1 MQALHRRATQDSE
14 DGQGLLKPL
23 YHSRYLGPLVALIGI
38 AIIAF
43 IYNVDT
49 MMGEARN
56 DIGPKSMV
64 VIATTVIIVLGL
76 ILLDARRKHA
86 RLEQQAH
93 RLSAMAD
100 RMAVTMEALN
110 ETNAELRESEERYRG
125 LVESQEELI
134 VRRDREGRVSFMND
148 AVAECFGVRREDVI
162 GRPLEPEVDQADL
175 LAAQQLRGKLLH
187 PPYRIRY
194 DQRVYTRDGWRWISW
209 EDYAIRD
216 DKGQVREIQSIGRDV
231 TDRKLAEEN
240 LKTARDEAQAANRAK
255 SSFLATMSHEI
266 RTPMNGIIGMTN
278 LLLDSELTPEQQ
290 DYALA
295 VRDSG
300 EALMALINDI
310 LDYSKIEAGRLEL
323 ERRPFDLAS
332 TVERACELLAPRAH
346 DRGIEIGTY
355 IEPGVP
361 REMLGDPGRLRQVI
375 LNLAGNAIKFTETGG
390 VEVNVSLTSRTDS
403 HAVLLFEVT
412 DTGIGIPKAAQDAL
426 FEEFTQVDSS
436 TTRRYGGTGLG
447 LAISQRIVQHMNGEI
462 GVESDEGE
470 GSAFWFIAEFALSE
484 AAAAANEPV
493 DMAGRR
499 ALLVESNPVARGVL
513 MKLLQA
519 RNLEVSSFADAD
531 SAIAALT
538 AGNGHFDVALIDFGL
553 GRDDVERLAE
563 ALSARAGPGGCR
575 RLLTIR
581 PAEQAR
587 LRDPALKSFAG
598 YLVRPVRGDALDR
611 RLLAGAAG
619 EPGEIRPG
627 IAAESEPTDRDAGGQ
642 SGQHGPRVLI
652 AEDNPINQMLASA
665 LLRKLGYDH
674 ETVANGAEAV
684 QAVSDRQFDMVLMDV
699 HMPDVDG
706 LDATLQIRQLAGPR
720 SEIPIVA
727 LTANAMA
734 EDRQRCL
741 AAGMNDYISKPIEE
755 AELQRVLQQW
765 TGPAQTLSA
774 HG

>member
-1 MQALHRRATQDSE
+1 M
-14 DGQGLLKPL
+14 LKPL
-23 YHSRYLGPLVALIGI
+23 YQSRYVGPLVALLGIG
-38 AIIAF
+38 IIAF

-49 MMGEARN
+49 LMGEARN
-56 DIGPKSMV
+56 DIGPKSMA

-86 RLEQQAH
+86 RLEQQAR
-93 RLSAMAD
+93 RLSEMAD
-100 RMAVTMEALN
+100 RMAVTVEALN

-148 AVAECFGVRREDVI
+148 AVAECFGLRREDVI

-216 DKGQVREIQSIGRDV
+216 DRGQVREIQSIGRDI
-231 TDRKLAEEN
+231 TDRKLAEDN
-240 LKTARDEAQAANRAK
+240 LKSARDEAQAANRAK

-278 LLLDSELTPEQQ
+278 LLIDSELTPEQT
-290 DYALA
+290 DYAMA

-332 TVERACELLAPRAH
+332 TVERACELLAPRAN
-346 DRGIEIGTY
+346 DKGVEIATY
-355 IEPGVP
+355 IDPAVP
-361 REMLGDPGRLRQVI
+361 RELIGDPGRLRQVI
-375 LNLAGNAIKFTETGG
+375 LNLAGNAVKFTDSGG
-390 VEVNVSLTSRTDS
+390 VEVNVTLTSESDR
-403 HAVLLFEVT
+403 HAVLLFEVI
-412 DTGIGIPKAAQDAL
+412 DTGIGIPQSAQTSL

-462 GVESDEGE
+462 GVESEE
-470 GSAFWFIAEFALSE
+470 NQGSTFWFIAEFVKSDAVAE
-484 AAAAANEPV
+484 V
-493 DMAGRR
+493 DQTDLHGLR
-499 ALLVESNPVARGVL
+499 ALVVETNPVARGVL
-513 MKLLQA
+513 LKQLQA
-519 RNLEVSSFADAD
+519 RNLEVSSYADAA
-531 SAIAALT
+531 SARAAL
-538 AGNGHFDVALIDFGL
+538 ADGGPAFDVALIDFGL
-553 GRDDVERLAE
+553 GAE
-563 ALSARAGPGGCR
+563 ESVAIAEMARKAANESDCR
-575 RLLTIR
+575 CLLTIR

-587 LRDPALKSFAG
+587 LRDPALAGFAG
-598 YLVRPVRGDALDR
+598 YLVRPIRGAALDR
-611 RLLAGAAG
+611 WLLDKETGGTPDAVPDQTLGQQ
-619 EPGEIRPG
+619 PGQ
-627 IAAESEPTDRDAGGQ
+627 ANADTSDAD
-642 SGQHGPRVLI
+642 SGPRILV
-652 AEDNPINQMLASA
+652 AEDNPINQMLATA
-665 LLRKLGYDH
+665 LLRKLGYAY

-684 QAVSDRQFDMVLMDV
+684 DAVGRQPFAMILMDV
-699 HMPDVDG
+699 HMPEMDG
-706 LDATLQIRQLAGPR
+706 LDATRQIRQRAGPE
-720 SEIPIVA
+720 SDIAIVA
-727 LTANAMA
+727 LTANAMV

-755 AELQRVLQQW
+755 PELIRVLQQW
-765 TGPAQTLSA
+765 TDSKPALTA